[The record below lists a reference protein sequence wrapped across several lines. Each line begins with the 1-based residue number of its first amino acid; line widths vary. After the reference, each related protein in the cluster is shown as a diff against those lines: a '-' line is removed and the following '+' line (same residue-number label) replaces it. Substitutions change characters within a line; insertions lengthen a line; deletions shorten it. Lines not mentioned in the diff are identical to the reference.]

1 MPIKWGSEMLL
12 SVTATKQAPSTQ
24 QKPKNTKPFIEK
36 VWQRQNMARTS
47 DNCPSKSDGEVLPM
61 RFEI

>member
-24 QKPKNTKPFIEK
+24 QKQKNTKPFIEK

-47 DNCPSKSDGEVLPM
+47 DNCPSESDGEMLPM